1 MDFDKVIEE
10 NGLEKITSVELIS
23 VMSTVLDMLKERIDE
38 EDLSADDFE
47 VDMDDMDTDELCEL
61 ATAVMMVISERVDED
76 AEKDDVSNDKDSEK
90 ADIEDEEISDK
101 KEDEDEDEHE
111 DEELEEVDESYITEA
126 SIANAF
132 ARKLFSSGD
141 DVIVL
146 ANKSDIVKGLKRVPK
161 DLRKLPEFELLK
173 TYTTSRKG
181 FPPDKIDDLMNSPL
195 KQYFEKYGN
204 NRVRN
209 GTLKT
214 MTSGSTT
221 IPPAKTKVEVPSSN
235 SSKSLAKIEQ
245 NGLPKTDIR
254 HHVDPKSGLHF
265 KYDQRT
271 GTLYKIDPKSGLEYQ
286 YKAGPNGTIQQLD
299 PISGRITQLDRSEFI
314 TQLNKPI
321 TRREALSG
329 IEPKYF
335 DKYGN
340 NRVING
346 TLKTK
351 SNIKGTY
358 TSPKLETNID
368 APSTKSLQQGTTLYQ
383 LDHKGLP
390 KSELLYHFDPKKVDI
405 PIKKEAIESVG
416 KEKVIN
422 AANEMIVKDPVCKS
436 IFTNFGSR
444 AAKSFAT
451 IKYLLK
457 IGVPVAT
464 IGGGALYVKRLLERS
479 STFETPDT
487 SDISD
492 ISDIAPNKLTQDEPP
507 NKDKPNIEIP
517 EIPPQNNGEL
527 IITPD
532 MISDDPSLVNNYS
545 AIDKD
550 NKKPKRIKYAGLGE
564 LFNNIGSF
572 VDDTGTSV
580 GSGIGKTI
588 GGLGK

>member
-23 VMSTVLDMLKERIDE
+23 VMSTILDILKERIEE

-47 VDMDDMDTDELCEL
+47 VDMDDMETDELCEL
-61 ATAVMMVISERVDED
+61 ATAVMMVVSERVDED

-101 KEDEDEDEHE
+101 KEDEDEYEHE

-132 ARKLFSSGD
+132 ARKLFSAGD

-146 ANKSDIVKGLKRVPK
+146 ANKSDIAKGLKRVPK

-214 MTSGSTT
+214 MTPGSTT

-235 SSKSLAKIEQ
+235 PSKSLAKIEQ

-314 TQLNKPI
+314 AQLNKPI
-321 TRREALSG
+321 KRREAL
-329 IEPKYF
+329 
-335 DKYGN
+335 
-340 NRVING
+340 
-346 TLKTK
+346 
-351 SNIKGTY
+351 KGTY

-368 APSTKSLQQGTTLYQ
+368 APSTKSLQQSTTLYQ

-457 IGVPVAT
+457 IGIPVAT

-487 SDISD
+487 TDISD